1 MAPSTDADPLAYIAH
16 AEQRSLKASL
26 WVSVGLTAATLAVG
40 VIASS
45 QLLILEGAFGTIG
58 LLATWMAL
66 HASRAADRAPSS
78 RFPYGLDSLTPLV
91 VAIQGVAMGVTLI
104 YAAVSAVSDILH
116 GGHPV
121 NAGVVAVVA
130 GSTGVVA
137 LIFARWLGSLKVES
151 DLIEAERAGW
161 HAGGVRAVVAASGA
175 LLAMLAAATKFDGI
189 LPYVDSI
196 LVLLA
201 CGLVAGMPVRL
212 IRHGVNELLE
222 GAPDQATVTSL
233 KAAVATV
240 TASLDLPEPRF
251 RATKLGLKV
260 YLDVQ
265 YVVNSPNVTIAFEDQ
280 VRRAMADAVSHL
292 PLDVWATVQ
301 LTVARDA

>member
-1 MAPSTDADPLAYIAH
+1 MTAAPDVDPLAYIAR
-16 AEQRSLKASL
+16 AEQRSLKVSL
-26 WVSVGLTAATLAVG
+26 WVSIGLTVLTLLVG

-66 HASRAADRAPSS
+66 HASRAADKAPTS

-91 VAIQGVAMGVTLI
+91 VAIQGVAMGVTLV
-104 YAAVSAVSDILH
+104 YAAVSAITDILH

-130 GSTGVVA
+130 GFAGVVG
-137 LIFARWLGSLKVES
+137 LLFARWLANLKVES

-161 HAGGVRAVVAASGA
+161 HAGGIRAVVAASGA
-175 LLAMLAAATKFDGI
+175 LLAMVAAAVRFDAI
-189 LPYVDSI
+189 LPYVDST

-201 CGLVAGMPVRL
+201 CALVAGMPLRL

-222 GAPDQATVTSL
+222 GAPDVATVQSL
-233 KAAVATV
+233 KAAVDSV
-240 TASLDLPEPRF
+240 TNALALPEPRF

-265 YVVNSPNVTIAFEDQ
+265 YTVDSPNVTIAFEDQ
-280 VRRAMADAVSHL
+280 VRRAMTDAVSHL

-301 LTVARDA
+301 LTVAEDA